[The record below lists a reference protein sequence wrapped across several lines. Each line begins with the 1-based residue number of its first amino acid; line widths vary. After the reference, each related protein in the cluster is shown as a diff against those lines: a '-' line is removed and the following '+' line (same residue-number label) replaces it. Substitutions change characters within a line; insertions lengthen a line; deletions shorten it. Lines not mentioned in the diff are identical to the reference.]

1 MGSCLAKDVIDRGMS
16 WVGYT
21 EGPGENENFFGKEL
35 SRINYF
41 NGDKSFV
48 EWCLSYLCYIVTASC
63 FTDDTPADDRPLADQ
78 KWDGLYFT
86 YQPSHD
92 NLACGARYAADY
104 FRENDAFYPVD
115 EAQPGDW
122 IFFGPRG
129 AETHGELVRYI
140 EDGRIYTVGGNK
152 NNQVQTADYSLKYN
166 RISGVGRPRYD
177 GYDMERPE
185 PKPEPTPAPAPVP
198 DPTPEPTPIPDPI
211 REPAYGYYTVNVNS
225 FLNVRSGPGQGYP
238 SIWRLDDGDK
248 IPIYEIQDGWG
259 RIDDYGW
266 VSMKY
271 LSK

>member
-104 FRENDAFYPVD
+104 FRENDAFYPVRMVVSIQSV
-115 EAQPGDW
+115 EIRTIRSRQ
-122 IFFGPRG
+122 
-129 AETHGELVRYI
+129 
-140 EDGRIYTVGGNK
+140 
-152 NNQVQTADYSLKYN
+152 QTIL
-166 RISGVGRPRYD
+166 
-177 GYDMERPE
+177 
-185 PKPEPTPAPAPVP
+185 
-198 DPTPEPTPIPDPI
+198 
-211 REPAYGYYTVNVNS
+211 
-225 FLNVRSGPGQGYP
+225 
-238 SIWRLDDGDK
+238 
-248 IPIYEIQDGWG
+248 
-259 RIDDYGW
+259 
-266 VSMKY
+266 
-271 LSK
+271 